1 MTEIRLKQREA
12 KTVRFTIKDSTG
24 AAVDLT
30 GSVCSFQVVSRS
42 DYQVKLIT
50 KSDGDFDKAEAGSGI
65 LGLPLSSTNLD
76 LQEGTYD
83 AELKIEFSSSNIDK
97 SKTIR
102 FVMEKAITD

>member
-1 MTEIRLKQREA
+1 MAQISLKQQEA
-12 KTVRFTIKDSTG
+12 KTVRFTIKDKTG

-50 KSDGDFDKAEAGSGI
+50 KSDGDFGKTDADSGV
-65 LGLPLSSTNLD
+65 LSLPLSATDLD
-76 LQEGTYD
+76 LQDGVYD
-83 AELKIEFSSSNIDK
+83 AELRIEFSSSNIDK

-102 FVMEKAITD
+102 FVIEKAITD